1 MCIPLTAPDSFI
13 VSLAT
18 IYHMLPEIL
27 GLISSPSLRF
37 FFCNISDISPSSLVL
52 CYHRFHARTCVHFQ
66 YALRPSVILFHD
78 FGQCPLPFS
87 FLFFLPV
94 SILSLIHSISTVSI
108 FLLLLPPFSAPQ
120 LILSRLHCFF
130 PART

>member
-66 YALRPSVILFHD
+66 YALRPSVILFHN
-78 FGQCPLPFS
+78 FGQCPLPIFS
-87 FLFFLPV
+87 PCLNPLTNSFYIYSFYLSFATS
-94 SILSLIHSISTVSI
+94 SILSSATHTLSSP
-108 FLLLLPPFSAPQ
+108 LLLS
-120 LILSRLHCFF
+120 S
-130 PART
+130 